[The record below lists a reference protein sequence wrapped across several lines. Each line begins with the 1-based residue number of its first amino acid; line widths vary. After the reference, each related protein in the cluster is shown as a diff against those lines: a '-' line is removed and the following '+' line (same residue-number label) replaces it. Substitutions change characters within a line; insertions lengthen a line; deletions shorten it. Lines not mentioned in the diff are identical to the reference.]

1 MIMSKADVLDKY
13 SILAMKVRHD
23 AALIPMF
30 KEYEAE
36 AAKIIHKATG
46 KSGEV
51 LTAVAKLVEANA
63 KIWQLEAKIRDEFKN
78 DPENNGD
85 AMTFEEV
92 GAAALLIR
100 RHNGMRI
107 EAKNEIDKFFGQIP
121 EPKIDHASGP
131 TGKIVADDTTK
142 EAIRDMLEEA
152 MTA

>member
-1 MIMSKADVLDKY
+1 MQMSKADVLDKY

-36 AAKIIHKATG
+36 AARIIHKATG

-51 LTAVAKLVEANA
+51 LTAVAKLIEANA
-63 KIWQLEAKIRDEFKN
+63 KIWQLEAKIRDEFKD

-85 AMTFEEV
+85 AMTFEAV

-100 RHNGMRI
+100 RHNALRI
-107 EAKNEIDKFFGQIP
+107 AAKNEIDKFFGQVP
-121 EPKIDHASGP
+121 EPKIDHASSQTP
-131 TGKIVADDTTK
+131 VIAADDTTK
-142 EAIRDMLEEA
+142 QVIREMLEEA
-152 MTA
+152 RN